1 MVKSTETMDTV
12 DHMRPHF
19 NFDNSFA
26 RTFEGFF
33 VPCQAAPAVAP
44 KLLQLNHALAEEL
57 GLDPVALDSEAGL
70 AIFSGNVTPEGAEP
84 LAQAYAGHQFGGFA
98 PQLGDGRALLLGE
111 VIDTR
116 QRRRDIQ
123 LKGSGPTPFS
133 RGGDG
138 KVPLGP
144 VLREYLIGESMHA
157 LGIPTTRALA
167 AVTTG
172 EDVYRE
178 IPLPGAVLTRIAAS
192 HIRVGTFQFFAAH
205 GDFDKIR
212 KLTDYA
218 IARHYPDTADAENPY
233 LAFFAAVT
241 DAQAALVAGWM
252 NIGFIHGV
260 MNTDNMTISGETL
273 DYGPCAFM
281 DTYEPG
287 TVFSSIDAQGR
298 YAYANQSA
306 ILAWNLTRLAETLIP
321 LVDPDKD
328 RAIELLTDTIQH
340 IQPLYETHWL
350 ARMRSKIGLSTEDPH
365 DLELINDLLWV
376 MKDGH
381 ADFTLV
387 FRRLAQALRGNSD
400 AVRHL
405 FEQSGAFDVW
415 ARRWRKRLEQ
425 DGVAAETSA
434 QVMDRV
440 NPIYIPRNHK
450 VEEALAAAVDQED
463 MMPFSELLAV
473 LSHPFDEV
481 SGNEAYAAPAPVTD
495 IPYKT
500 FCGT

>member
-1 MVKSTETMDTV
+1 MDAL
-12 DHMRPHF
+12 DPIRLHF

-33 VPCQAAPAVAP
+33 VRGQAAPAVAP

-84 LAQAYAGHQFGGFA
+84 LAQAYAGHQFGGYA
-98 PQLGDGRALLLGE
+98 SQLGDGRALLLGE

-138 KVPLGP
+138 KVALGP
-144 VLREYLIGESMHA
+144 VLREYLVGEGIHA
-157 LGIPTTRALA
+157 LGLPTTRALA

-172 EDVYRE
+172 EPVYRE

-192 HIRVGTFQFFAAH
+192 HIRIGTFQFFAAH
-205 GDFDKIR
+205 GGVDKVR
-212 KLTDYA
+212 ELADYS

-260 MNTDNMTISGETL
+260 MNTDNMAISGETL

-281 DTYEPG
+281 DTYAPG
-287 TVFSSIDAQGR
+287 TVFSSIDRQGR
-298 YAYANQSA
+298 YAYGNQPA
-306 ILAWNLTRLAETLIP
+306 ILSWNLTRLAETLVP

-350 ARMRSKIGLSTEDPH
+350 ARMRSKIGLATEDPH
-365 DLELINDLLWV
+365 DLDLVNDLLWV
-376 MKDGH
+376 MKDGK

-387 FRRLAQALRGNSD
+387 FRRLSQALRGDSD
-400 AVRHL
+400 AVQHL

-450 VEEALAAAVDQED
+450 VEEALAAAVELED
-463 MMPFSELLAV
+463 MKPFSKLLTV

-481 SGNEAYAAPAPVTD
+481 AGNEAYAAPAPATD